1 MKLKLAIAFMIL
13 FIIGAFVSYFLAKK
27 HQNKKILIA
36 TYILL
41 GLTLISLIFI
51 MLDLIIV
58 GGI

>member
-1 MKLKLAIAFMIL
+1 MKLKLALACLFL
-13 FIIGAFVSYFLAKK
+13 FIIGAFVTCFLAKK

-41 GLTLISLIFI
+41 GLSLISLIYI

>member
-1 MKLKLAIAFMIL
+1 MKLKLALACLFL
-13 FIIGAFVSYFLAKK
+13 FIIGAFVTCFLAKK
-27 HQNKKILIA
+27 PQNKKILIA

-41 GLTLISLIFI
+41 GLSLISLIYI